1 MRLVIFPL
9 LIVLAVGALLSACGG
24 GSGDG
29 GGAPQANLSPTAVIS
44 VSKTSGYAPLPL
56 EFDGSQSSDQDG
68 NVTNYSW
75 DFGDGTSS
83 LGSQANH
90 TYTSLGLFTATLTV
104 TDDDGASSSTSVQIK
119 SHAQLAGYYTG
130 VISSNI
136 TGTSTELEVIIGTN
150 HEIHAYDWF
159 DFRTSYWGDLS
170 VTEDRATGV
179 LLAEVWDPAFVFV
192 DGSTSGVID
201 VDAFVFARQSVTG
214 TYNGV
219 GDIGIVDIQYLPAL
233 AERPSSLSE
242 VSGTWGWI
250 DGAGFTATLMVS
262 ESGELDYSD
271 TDGWIGRGQLVVLDP
286 TLNAFGLQFDWTHPT
301 WNGPT
306 SGLVFVDDFYA
317 PGTHW
322 LVFAESWQAIVN
334 DHEAGSEVW
343 SLERPAPV
351 AIVGSGVEAIKSG
364 IVLSP
369 KRGGRKHR

>member
-1 MRLVIFPL
+1 MKAFARFLY
-9 LIVLAVGALLSACGG
+9 VLNLTAFCVACGG
-24 GSGDG
+24 GG
-29 GGAPQANLSPTAVIS
+29 GGESPPPANSAPTAVIN
-44 VSKTSGYAPLPL
+44 VSKTSGYAPLSI
-56 EFDGSQSSDQDG
+56 EFDGSQSSDRDG

-90 TYTSLGLFTATLTV
+90 TYTSLGPFTATLTV
-104 TDDDGASSSTSVQIK
+104 TDNSGATSSTSIIVDVY
-119 SHAQLAGYYTG
+119 AQTAGIYYG
-130 VISSNI
+130 NI
-136 TGTSTELEVIIGTN
+136 VSAVTGTITEVEVIIGTN
-150 HEIHAYDWF
+150 HEIHAYDWIN
-159 DFRTSYWGDLS
+159 FRTSYWGDLT

-179 LLAEVWDPAFVFV
+179 LSAEVWDPTFVFV
-192 DGSTSGVID
+192 DGSTFGLVD
-201 VDAFVFARQSVTG
+201 VDAFIFARQSVTG

-219 GDIGIVDIQYLPAL
+219 GDIGTFDIQYLPAL
-233 AERPSSLSE
+233 AERPASLSE
-242 VSGTWGWI
+242 VSGTWGWT
-250 DGAGFTATLMVS
+250 DGAGYTATLMVT

-271 TDGWIGRGQLVVLDP
+271 TDGWIGRGQLGVLDP
-286 TLNAFGLQFDWTHPT
+286 TLNAFQLQFDWTHPT

-306 SGLVFVDDFYA
+306 SGLAFVDDFYT

-322 LVFAESWQAIVN
+322 LVFLESWQAVVN

-351 AIVGSGVEAIKSG
+351 ALGSAGVGANKSK